1 MIKVLFVGVDL
12 NPATSIWKGDG
23 YFASLKYML
32 ESASIKDY
40 NRNIMYKEYFFED
53 KEWIQ
58 EMSDGLELLE
68 ALNAQVFAFTEA
80 QKAAAAAKPKK

>member
-1 MIKVLFVGVDL
+1 
-12 NPATSIWKGDG
+12 
-23 YFASLKYML
+23 ML

-68 ALNAQVFAFTEA
+68 ALNAQVLAFNEA

>member
-1 MIKVLFVGVDL
+1 MF
-12 NPATSIWKGDG
+12 
-23 YFASLKYML
+23 
-32 ESASIKDY
+32 
-40 NRNIMYKEYFFED
+40 KEYFFED

-80 QKAAAAAKPKK
+80 QKAAVAAKPKK